1 MQSVPKLTQIA
12 NSIKLSKDLWKEK
25 IFHCWQ
31 IGHQAGLG
39 FAIGDDCDLPRV
51 ALTKEGYELIAE
63 IDGIAIGTDW
73 LTSIIV
79 VTRFYGPWA
88 VDITENLVKSNYAI
102 FSKMVLFSRMDL

>member
-12 NSIKLSKDLWKEK
+12 KSIKLSKDLWKEK

-31 IGHQAGLG
+31 LGHQAGLG
-39 FAIGDDCDLPRV
+39 FAIGDDYDLPDV

-63 IDGIAIGTDW
+63 IDGVAIATDW
-73 LTSIIV
+73 FTSIIV

-88 VDITENLVKSNYAI
+88 VDITEGLVKGNYAI
-102 FSKMVLFSRMDL
+102 LSKFYLFNRLV

>member
-1 MQSVPKLTQIA
+1 MHRVPKLTQIA
-12 NSIKLSKDLWKEK
+12 YSIKLSQDLWREK

-31 IGHQAGLG
+31 LGHQAGLG
-39 FAIGDDCDLPRV
+39 FAIGDDFDLPSI

-63 IDGIAIGTDW
+63 IDDIAIGTDW

-88 VDITENLVKSNYAI
+88 VDITEDLVKGNYAI
-102 FSKMVLFSRMDL
+102 FSKLSLFNRIV